1 MAQIVERVTDR
12 YDVVVGVD
20 THTDTHTAAVLDR
33 FGAVLAQV
41 TVSTDADGLSRLV
54 AFAAAHTPPDGRR
67 LWAVE
72 GTRAHGQGL
81 CRLLSAAGEPVC
93 EAPKPAPAARRRGGK
108 SDQLDAVAAAHAVLA
123 LSTDHIAVPR
133 SDGPREAL
141 RLLLVCR
148 RHHSDARTAT
158 VNLVKALILTADDA
172 LRHALRGL
180 STTHQITYLAA
191 LDLPES
197 THLPT
202 EEHTRRRELGTLAR
216 HIHTLDAALAD
227 NHRRLRALVT
237 DLCPPLLDQPGVG
250 PVTAAIALTAWSH
263 PGRVR
268 SEAAYA
274 TLAGAAPI
282 PVASGRTDRYRLNRG
297 GDRTLNSALH
307 TIALTRRRI
316 HPETRD
322 YINRRRAQG
331 RTTREINRC
340 LKRYIARQLYR
351 TITTHH
357 RTP

>member
-1 MAQIVERVTDR
+1 MARIVERVADR

-20 THTDTHTAAVLDR
+20 THTDTHTAAVVDR
-33 FGAVLAQV
+33 LGGVLAQL
-41 TVSTDADGLSRLV
+41 TVSTDPDGLSRLL
-54 AFAAAHTPPDGRR
+54 AFAVEHTPPQGRR

-72 GTRAHGQGL
+72 GTRSHGQGL
-81 CRLLSAAGEPVC
+81 CRLLTAADEGVC
-93 EAPKPAPAARRRGGK
+93 EAPKPTAAARRRGGK
-108 SDQLDAVAAAHAVLA
+108 SDRLDAVAAAHAVLA
-123 LSTDHIAVPR
+123 LPTDRIAAPR

-148 RHHSDARTAT
+148 RHHNDARTAAI
-158 VNLVKALILTADDA
+158 NLTKALILTADDT
-172 LRHALRGL
+172 LRHTLRGL
-180 STTHQITYLAA
+180 TTTTQIARLAA
-191 LDLPES
+191 LDLPD
-197 THLPT
+197 TTDLPI
-202 EEHTRRRELGTLAR
+202 EQHTRRRELTILAR
-216 HIHTLDAALAD
+216 QIQTLDAALAD
-227 NHRRLRALVT
+227 NHRHLHTLVAQ
-237 DLCPPLLDQPGVG
+237 LCPPLLNQPGVG

-263 PGRVR
+263 PGRIR

-282 PVASGRTDRYRLNRG
+282 PVASGRTDRHRLNRG

-322 YINRRRAQG
+322 YITRRRAEG
-331 RTTREINRC
+331 RTTREITRC